1 MDLQDDDLNAASTE
15 AATTAAAAAAGGG
28 GGGVGVGEGM
38 DAALMGGP
46 AVLASATLGAPTL
59 GNNT

>member
-28 GGGVGVGEGM
+28 GGGVGEGM
-38 DAALMGGP
+38 DAALMGGA
-46 AVLASATLGAPTL
+46 AVLASETLGAPTL

>member
-15 AATTAAAAAAGGG
+15 AATTAAAAGGG

-38 DAALMGGP
+38 DAALMGGA

>member
-15 AATTAAAAAAGGG
+15 AATSAAAAAAGGG
-28 GGGVGVGEGM
+28 GGGVGEGM
-38 DAALMGGP
+38 DAALMGGA

>member
-28 GGGVGVGEGM
+28 GVGEGM

>member
-28 GGGVGVGEGM
+28 GGGVGEGM
-38 DAALMGGP
+38 DAALMGGA

>member
-15 AATTAAAAAAGGG
+15 AATTAAAAAAGGRG
-28 GGGVGVGEGM
+28 GGVGEGM
-38 DAALMGGP
+38 DAALMGGA

>member
-28 GGGVGVGEGM
+28 GGGVGEGM